1 MSARARF
8 HGSAAEGRF
17 SARFT
22 KAPIMEFPQRTIAQ
36 IIDSEREMLL
46 AATQRYGKYYE
57 TALECSMLM
66 TQFLKSIDPHM
77 FVFGGFLSLAKKHH
91 TLAVFSALRL
101 HKVQAMMNLRQT
113 LEAGACAAF
122 AIANP
127 DPAHFV
133 VADEHDILDP
143 VPAGKRYAWLDQNY
157 PEGSTALKEIKTQ
170 INSTVAHANLIST
183 HNTFRPDYE
192 SGWFSAPFF
201 DIEDE
206 HHVKTDLWMIGN
218 AALTLMHYFY
228 QINENRNVIK
238 FIDNFWPLI
247 QTLGQTNNALRAEM
261 MSTDRFKQ
269 VMAKEA
275 ARKKSG

>member
-1 MSARARF
+1 
-8 HGSAAEGRF
+8 
-17 SARFT
+17 
-22 KAPIMEFPQRTIAQ
+22 MEFPQSTIAQ

-57 TALECSMLM
+57 ALECSMLM
-66 TQFLKSIDPHM
+66 TQFLKSLDPDR

-157 PEGSTALKEIKTQ
+157 PEGATAIKEIKTQ
-170 INSTVAHANLIST
+170 INTTV
-183 HNTFRPDYE
+183 
-192 SGWFSAPFF
+192 
-201 DIEDE
+201 
-206 HHVKTDLWMIGN
+206 
-218 AALTLMHYFY
+218 LM
-228 QINENRNVIK
+228 
-238 FIDNFWPLI
+238 P
-247 QTLGQTNNALRAEM
+247 T
-261 MSTDRFKQ
+261 
-269 VMAKEA
+269 
-275 ARKKSG
+275 

>member
-1 MSARARF
+1 
-8 HGSAAEGRF
+8 
-17 SARFT
+17 
-22 KAPIMEFPQRTIAQ
+22 
-36 IIDSEREMLL
+36 
-46 AATQRYGKYYE
+46 
-57 TALECSMLM
+57 MLM

-157 PEGSTALKEIKTQ
+157 PEGSTALKEKKTQ